1 MSTSEISPLLS
12 ETTASS
18 VEGVGL
24 TPEEAAARLGIS
36 TKTLRNWESWGWIA
50 PAERTQGG
58 RRRYS
63 EQALQ
68 IIEATA
74 LSERGKR
81 VRTMKKDSEV
91 TKNTSGRTATVIA
104 VVNHK
109 GGSAK
114 TTSVV
119 NLAGVFAVEKK
130 LRVLVVDLDSQAN
143 CTIGLGFSPYTLTA
157 KRSLFISD
165 VLLPNGSPQTGSS
178 YATLHSIRDAILHT
192 EIEGL
197 DLVPSSLQLSDVE
210 IPLIN
215 AMARETTLSRALA
228 HLRSDYDVILVDC
241 PPSLGIFT
249 TNALWAA
256 DHVLV
261 PVEAANYAVAGLTAI
276 VNVVRAVRELGRDVS
291 ILGVFNTRVPSPLTN
306 SAKDA
311 LENTKRIFASTYI
324 DIPIGNTV
332 ASERA
337 VEEGSPMVISSPKH
351 KVAESYRQLAEE
363 VLRRAQ

>member
-1 MSTSEISPLLS
+1 MSTDNSGINPSFSDPP
-12 ETTASS
+12 
-18 VEGVGL
+18 GL
-24 TPEEAAARLGIS
+24 TPEEASARLGIS
-36 TKTLRNWESWGWIA
+36 TKTLRNWENWGWIA
-50 PAERTQGG
+50 TAERTPGG

-63 EQALQ
+63 EQSLQ
-68 IIEATA
+68 IIEATGMTEKSRKA
-74 LSERGKR
+74 RFMKIESELDIKEQS
-81 VRTMKKDSEV
+81 KAAKI
-91 TKNTSGRTATVIA
+91 IA

-114 TTSVV
+114 TTSVI
-119 NLAGVFAVEKK
+119 NLAGVFSHEKSIK
-130 LRVLVVDLDSQAN
+130 VLVIDLDSQSN
-143 CTIGLGFSPYTLTA
+143 CTIGLGFSPYMLTA
-157 KRSLFISD
+157 KRKLFISD
-165 VLLPNGSPQTGSS
+165 VLLPVGTPQSG
-178 YATLHSIRDAILHT
+178 YQALHNIRDAILHT

-215 AMARETTLSRALA
+215 AMARETTLARALA
-228 HLRSDYDVILVDC
+228 HLRHDYDLILIDC

-276 VNVVRAVRELGRDVS
+276 VNVVRAVRELGRDVN
-291 ILGVFNTRVPSPLTN
+291 ILGVFNTRVPAPLTN
-306 SAKDA
+306 SARDA

-324 DIPIGNTV
+324 DIPISNTV

-337 VEEGSPMVISSPKH
+337 VEEGIPMVISSPKH

-363 VLRRAQ
+363 VLRRAK

>member
-1 MSTSEISPLLS
+1 MDFPEASTPLSDLP
-12 ETTASS
+12 
-18 VEGVGL
+18 GL
-24 TPEEAAARLGIS
+24 TPEDAAARLRIS

-68 IIEATA
+68 IIEATGMA
-74 LSERGKR
+74 ERGKR
-81 VRTMKKDSEV
+81 VRTMKKETEIG
-91 TKNTSGRTATVIA
+91 TKGSARSATVIA

-157 KRSLFISD
+157 KRQLFISD
-165 VLLPNGSPQTGSS
+165 VLLPGGSPQSGGGYT
-178 YATLHSIRDAILHT
+178 ALHNIRDAILHT

-197 DLVPSSLQLSDVE
+197 DLVPSSLQLSDAE

-228 HLRSDYDVILVDC
+228 HLRNDYDLILIDC

-276 VNVVRAVRELGRDVS
+276 VNVVRAVRELGRDVN
-291 ILGVFNTRVPSPLTN
+291 ILGVFNTRVPGPLTN
-306 SAKDA
+306 SARDA

-337 VEEGSPMVISSPKH
+337 VEEGNPMVVSSPKH
-351 KVAESYRQLAEE
+351 KVSESYRQLAEE
-363 VLRRAQ
+363 VLRRVG

>member
-1 MSTSEISPLLS
+1 MSQ
-12 ETTASS
+12 
-18 VEGVGL
+18 GY
-24 TPEEAAARLGIS
+24 TPEEAAGRLGVT
-36 TKTLRNWESWGWIA
+36 TKTLRNWEAWGWIA
-50 PAERTQGG
+50 PADRTEGG

-63 EQALQ
+63 EEALS
-68 IIEATA
+68 IIEVASPA
-74 LSERGKR
+74 DRGRKM
-81 VRTMKKDSEV
+81 RT
-91 TKNTSGRTATVIA
+91 TKNKEKGMASVIA

-119 NLAGVFAVEKK
+119 NLAGVFAIEKGK
-130 LRVLVVDLDSQAN
+130 RVLVVDMDSQAN
-143 CTIGLGFSPYTLTA
+143 CTIGLGFSPYTLSA
-157 KRSLFISD
+157 KRQVFISD
-165 VLLPNGSPQTGSS
+165 VLTPGGSPQSGGA
-178 YATLHSIRDAILHT
+178 YQTLHSIRDAIIKT
-192 EIEGL
+192 EVENL
-197 DLVPSSLQLSDVE
+197 DLVPSSLQLSDAE

-228 HLRSDYDVILVDC
+228 PIRGEYDLILIDC

-276 VNVVRAVRELGRDVS
+276 VNVVRAVRELGREVS

-306 SAKDA
+306 MAKDA
-311 LENTKRIFASTYI
+311 IENTRRIFALSYI
-324 DIPIGNTV
+324 DTPIGNTV

-337 VEEGSPMVISSPKH
+337 VDEGSPMVVSAPRH
-351 KVAESYRQLAEE
+351 KVSEAYRALAEE
-363 VLRRAQ
+363 VLRRVG

>member
-1 MSTSEISPLLS
+1 MEIPENSSLLS
-12 ETTASS
+12 ETNS
-18 VEGVGL
+18 L
-24 TPEEAAARLGIS
+24 TPEEAATRLGIS

-63 EQALQ
+63 EQVLQ
-68 IIEATA
+68 IIEATGMT
-74 LSERGKR
+74 ERGKR
-81 VRTMKKDSEV
+81 IRTMKKEIEVGARDSA
-91 TKNTSGRTATVIA
+91 RAATVIA

-114 TTSVV
+114 TTSVI
-119 NLAGVFAVEKK
+119 NLAGVFAVEKN
-130 LRVLVVDLDSQAN
+130 LRVLVVDMDSQAN

-157 KRSLFISD
+157 KRQLFIGD
-165 VLLPNGSPQTGSS
+165 VLLPGGSPQTGGG
-178 YATLHSIRDAILHT
+178 YTALHNIRDAILHT
-192 EIEGL
+192 EIPGL

-215 AMARETTLSRALA
+215 AMARETTLSRAIA
-228 HLRSDYDVILVDC
+228 HLRSDYDLILIDC

-276 VNVVRAVRELGRDVS
+276 VNVVRAVRELGREVS
-291 ILGVFNTRVPSPLTN
+291 ILGVFNTRVPAPLTN

-324 DIPIGNTV
+324 DIPISNAV

-337 VEEGSPMVISSPKH
+337 VEEGNPMIVSSPKH
-351 KVAESYRQLAEE
+351 KVSESYRQLAEE
-363 VLRRAQ
+363 VLRRVG